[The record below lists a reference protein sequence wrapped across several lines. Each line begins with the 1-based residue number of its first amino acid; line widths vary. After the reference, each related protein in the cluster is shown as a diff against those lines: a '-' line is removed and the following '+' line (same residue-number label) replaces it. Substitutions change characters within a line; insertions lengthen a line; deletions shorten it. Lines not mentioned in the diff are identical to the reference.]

1 MRIFALDRR
10 EVSGREEELQLH
22 AVAKEIIEGK
32 KEDDPQVIKEKRKD
46 GAIKTNSALK
56 RKRGKLRSRKGNA
69 QKSRRGEMS
78 CSDNS
83 EMLDLTVPFQL
94 GEQSDIDSDFEKLHV
109 HCSKEEEK
117 MTHLPSN
124 LDESHAIQHM

>member
-10 EVSGREEELQLH
+10 EVSSPEEELQIH

-32 KEDDPQVIKEKRKD
+32 KEEDPQILIGKRKD
-46 GAIKTNSALK
+46 GASKTNSALK
-56 RKRGKLRSRKGNA
+56 RKRGKLISRKDSA

-83 EMLDLTVPFQL
+83 EMLDFTVPF
-94 GEQSDIDSDFEKLHV
+94 
-109 HCSKEEEK
+109 
-117 MTHLPSN
+117 
-124 LDESHAIQHM
+124 